1 MPQTFNG
8 GTRSFWMLLT
18 EDFLRVGGWEGEM
31 GNVRVCPYSNT
42 HGYGCVCVCVS
53 VHFHVGVCVCVH
65 VHVHVFGGQMSL
77 LGVLQEPSSL
87 LFPLIY

>member
-1 MPQTFNG
+1 MG
-8 GTRSFWMLLT
+8 GRDGKCQGVPLFQHS
-18 EDFLRVGGWEGEM
+18 
-31 GNVRVCPYSNT
+31 RVCVCV
-42 HGYGCVCVCVS
+42 CVCVCVS